1 MAFAGGAVVVNE
13 AVTDK
18 PRLSGAGDNGNDEDD
33 DIDSVEVPVNYVY
46 RYVTGELEEVE
57 SFKGL
62 IITSILVAAFIYL
75 ATSLQGNNDVF
86 AVQES
91 VWNDLIE
98 DANFAFVGPMGNKDM
113 KDVHSVADFWSW
125 LRKGAVPLIISN
137 DPVYSER
144 YL

>member
-13 AVTDK
+13 AATDK

-33 DIDSVEVPVNYVY
+33 DIDSVQVPVNYVY

-98 DANFAFVGPMGNKDM
+98 DANFAFVGRG
-113 KDVHSVADFWSW
+113 FRCWSEQASCRRHARW
-125 LRKGAVPLIISN
+125 
-137 DPVYSER
+137 
-144 YL
+144 